1 MIMYK
6 SKNPDLT
13 KIDGFDWDEGNL
25 LKNKIKH
32 DVESKECEEVFL
44 NEPLR
49 FFDDNIHSDKE
60 IRYGVLGKTNK
71 GRSLTVFFT
80 IRKNKIRVISAY
92 DQGKKDRKIYAEVE
106 REMKDEKQN

>member
-1 MIMYK
+1 MYK

-13 KIDGFDWDEGNL
+13 KIDGFEWDEGNS

-49 FFDDNIHSDKE
+49 FFDDDIHSGNEK
-60 IRYGVLGKTNK
+60 RYGVLGKTNN
-71 GRSLTVFFT
+71 GRKLTMFFT
-80 IRKNKIRVISAY
+80 IRKYKIRVISAY
-92 DQGKKDRKIYAEVE
+92 DQGKNDRKIYALVEVE
-106 REMKDEKQN
+106 FEKIGK